1 MAKIVCDNGSAHT
14 RATYLIGCMLGISIG
29 IKELVKIAT
38 QESRSK
44 ASYVLLVGGK
54 HETVFHEMDILKEI
68 RYFQERKLLKPK
80 FPNPLMVV
88 EAREALRWPTPGS
101 PALFGG
107 AGPIKKVDPGKKEET
122 TTLYLLDGITTCF

>member
-1 MAKIVCDNGSAHT
+1 MHVGNLNRNQGT
-14 RATYLIGCMLGISIG
+14 RQDRNTRKPIEG
-29 IKELVKIAT
+29 
-38 QESRSK
+38 
-44 ASYVLLVGGK
+44 YVLLVGGK

-122 TTLYLLDGITTCF
+122 TTLYLLDGITTCFLEEVVSIISSLRLCKFYMT